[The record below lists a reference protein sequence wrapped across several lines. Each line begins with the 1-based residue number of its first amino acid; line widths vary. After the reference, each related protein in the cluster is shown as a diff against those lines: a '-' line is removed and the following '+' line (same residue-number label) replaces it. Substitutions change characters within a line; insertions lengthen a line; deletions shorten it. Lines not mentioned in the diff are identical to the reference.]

1 CILVLQ
7 QAGFRSDCAPPEV
20 IVNGSVLP
28 GGGGTNFRGVHEVQF
43 LGIIGP
49 LAQKR
54 VCKIKCFNGVWIG
67 PLCTI
72 QEGGDRF
79 QPILHQCSL
88 RVTDA
93 EVVVSYEGKI
103 LTIDRE
109 MTLPHGSKLEIRC
122 SEVGMFKFVGQR
134 NLTCSN
140 GQWSSAFPSCVATT
154 LQRNFS
160 EQAPPTIIYN
170 VVTGDA
176 DITETG
182 EVVVLPGSIVHLNC
196 LFQREHG
203 NPEWT
208 WSSTQRQY
216 PCGWSVSAE
225 DRSWK
230 YRLSI
235 YYAKEEDTGEYSCIT
250 PRGEINGIR
259 ITVKDVECPP
269 IQSVDHNRVMAVEGN
284 KLHSKAHFACME
296 GFKLVG
302 SKDITCTASGRWSD
316 GPPSCKI
323 IRCPPLTPDSQH
335 LKLSTHNRTY
345 GARVNFSCPTSYR
358 LVGASSLECLKNES
372 WSSDPPI
379 CEAIACQPP
388 IPPPNGRIFDTGRYL
403 TRDTVT
409 FVCHT
414 GFILKGEPVLVCN
427 DEGEWSQP
435 TPICKPACEF
445 PGEPANGHIIPTK
458 FHYDIDE
465 FVVVSCNKG
474 YRRLGSKQLRC
485 TLSGHWS
492 SPLPHC
498 RPYSR

>member
-1 CILVLQ
+1 MDQ
-7 QAGFRSDCAPPEV
+7 
-20 IVNGSVLP
+20 
-28 GGGGTNFRGVHEVQF
+28 
-43 LGIIGP
+43 
-49 LAQKR
+49 
-54 VCKIKCFNGVWIG
+54 
-67 PLCTI
+67 
-72 QEGGDRF
+72 
-79 QPILHQCSL
+79 L
-88 RVTDA
+88 RVLGPTRK
-93 EVVVSYEGKI
+93 E
-103 LTIDRE
+103 LR
-109 MTLPHGSKLEIRC
+109 
-122 SEVGMFKFVGQR
+122 
-134 NLTCSN
+134 
-140 GQWSSAFPSCVATT
+140 TT
-154 LQRNFS
+154 LNAIEDS
-160 EQAPPTIIYN
+160 K
-170 VVTGDA
+170 VGSLVTNEKPR
-176 DITETG
+176 TEK
-182 EVVVLPGSIVHLNC
+182 
-196 LFQREHG
+196 
-203 NPEWT
+203 
-208 WSSTQRQY
+208 QY

-259 ITVKDVECPP
+259 ITVKV
-269 IQSVDHNRVMAVEGN
+269 
-284 KLHSKAHFACME
+284 
-296 GFKLVG
+296 
-302 SKDITCTASGRWSD
+302 
-316 GPPSCKI
+316 

-379 CEAIACQPP
+379 CEGKLTIQFRDNDGLTVSTIACQPP